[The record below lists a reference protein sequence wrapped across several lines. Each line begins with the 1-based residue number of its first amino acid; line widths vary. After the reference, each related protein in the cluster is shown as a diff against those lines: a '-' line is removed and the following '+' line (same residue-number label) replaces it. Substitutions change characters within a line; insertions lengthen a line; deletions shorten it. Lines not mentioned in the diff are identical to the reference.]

1 MNIVASDSVNG
12 KMTLSLKDVP
22 WDQAL
27 DLVMQA
33 RNLDMRQQGTSS
45 TSRPATSC
53 LPKTKPS
60 YRRKRH
66 CRSGRAVFPKLPIEI
81 QNVEEFRSILRL
93 DNADT
98 TGNRNTL
105 VSGRGS
111 VLIDPATN
119 TLIVTDTRSVIENSA
134 N

>member
-1 MNIVASDSVNG
+1 RTILQILAKESGMNIVASDSVNG

-33 RNLDMRQQGTSS
+33 RNLDMRQQGNIVNIAPRDELLAKDKAFLQAEKDIADLGALYSQNFQ
-45 TSRPATSC
+45 
-53 LPKTKPS
+53 LKYK
-60 YRRKRH
+60 
-66 CRSGRAVFPKLPIEI
+66 
-81 QNVEEFRSILRL
+81 NVEEFRSILRL

-119 TLIVTDTRSVIENSA
+119 TL
-134 N
+134 